1 MKTPIFLAIPQTG
14 ELNKSMYNIVREDQ
28 PELIC
33 GQLAMYEDD
42 RQLFAPTANIII
54 DTHELIAI
62 TILVNKLSVTHTF

>member
-28 PELIC
+28 PELIY
-33 GQLAMYEDD
+33 GQLAMYEND
-42 RQLFAPTANIII
+42 RQLFAPTTNIII

-62 TILVNKLSVTHTF
+62 TILVNKLSATHTF